1 MGENKEFLLFLQC
14 GKRLWPFHKFSFAL
28 FFAGL
33 SSNYLFFFSVTFL
46 CLPVHYTNIIC
57 PQDSGRSPY
66 PYSLGKANMSGLK
79 TKIVTA
85 SVCHCSDMQVQQENG
100 TFWIAGI
107 LQDDQ
112 HVCTTATCNLE
123 EKAEFIFLAT

>member
-1 MGENKEFLLFLQC
+1 
-14 GKRLWPFHKFSFAL
+14 
-28 FFAGL
+28 
-33 SSNYLFFFSVTFL
+33 
-46 CLPVHYTNIIC
+46 
-57 PQDSGRSPY
+57 
-66 PYSLGKANMSGLK
+66 MSGLK